1 MFNTEGQCDELLQ
14 EKTLEYSSVQHL
26 AAATP
31 EKCKLKMNEMTVALK
46 RIIQNWESSGQ
57 GDGGNNSLN
66 AADAEESFAISKP
79 HELGDLTHRNRR
91 AIANRASFFR
101 YSEMYLLY
109 FWDVSEKYDL
119 TRSCMQ
125 AFGEDI
131 ASGDGG
137 VGVPSVF
144 DDDSSVTSKGSST
157 SKKGGKKGV
166 PESDDFAAIADSM
179 KQFSQRSEQMQ
190 KFDGQQ
196 KTKDRDHATK
206 ERIRGEYHASRERL
220 SAEVEALQRDKR
232 NYEWQLILHNAKRQR
247 LDDSDP
253 TADAMQQFIA
263 NISEEV
269 HSKKREIERLDNEM
283 KLKDSTDATPR
294 KNNCTPK

>member
-1 MFNTEGQCDELLQ
+1 
-14 EKTLEYSSVQHL
+14 
-26 AAATP
+26 
-31 EKCKLKMNEMTVALK
+31 
-46 RIIQNWESSGQ
+46 
-57 GDGGNNSLN
+57 
-66 AADAEESFAISKP
+66 
-79 HELGDLTHRNRR
+79 
-91 AIANRASFFR
+91 
-101 YSEMYLLY
+101 
-109 FWDVSEKYDL
+109 
-119 TRSCMQ
+119 MQ

-157 SKKGGKKGV
+157 SKKGGRKGV
-166 PESDDFAAIADSM
+166 PESNDFAAIADSM

-190 KFDGQQ
+190 KFDAQQ
-196 KTKDRDHATK
+196 TTKDRDHATK

-220 SAEVEALQRDKR
+220 NAEVDALQRDKR
-232 NYEWQLILHNAKRQR
+232 NYEWQLIIHNAKRQR

-294 KNNCTPK
+294 KNNRTPK